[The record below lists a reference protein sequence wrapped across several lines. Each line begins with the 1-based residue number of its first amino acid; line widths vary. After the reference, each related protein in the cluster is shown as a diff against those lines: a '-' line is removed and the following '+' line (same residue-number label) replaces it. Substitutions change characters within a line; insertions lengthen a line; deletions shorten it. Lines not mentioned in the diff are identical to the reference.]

1 MIGKLLVASGG
12 VKGNTY
18 LEALV
23 RLRPVFWQ
31 VLVAS
36 TFVNLLM
43 LTSPLFMLQV
53 YDRVLASASVP
64 TLVGL
69 FLIVVLLYAF
79 MGVFDFLRL
88 RLLSRASYRLDKHVA
103 GQGFD
108 IWIRSAIGGNAASRR
123 PLNDLAVLRGF
134 FASPA
139 MVGFFDLPW
148 VPIYLVIAFAIHPWL
163 GLVTL
168 AGALVTTALAL
179 LGQWLTS
186 RSYSKAMGADATESF
201 FVEQGYRNAETVLA
215 LGMSDRLGARW
226 QAMHDEGLATGQTGG
241 DRSEVLSTI
250 SKTFRMFMQSA
261 ILAMAAW
268 LVLRNELTP
277 GMIIAASTI
286 SGKALAPID
295 QVIGQWRSV
304 VRAREAHLRLVET
317 MQPHGRPDAAAVEL
331 PDPTGHLIVTGLTK
345 LPPGA
350 PGAQR
355 RPPVLTQVSFE
366 LQPGDALGV
375 IGPSASGKSTLAK
388 CLVGAWE
395 PDGGDVRL
403 DGATLQQWGPAARA
417 RHIGYLPQTI
427 ELLTGTIRDNIAR
440 FDPAADDEK
449 VVEAAQL
456 AGVHEMILQ
465 FPEGYGTR
473 LGHGGTLLSGGQTQ
487 RVGLARALYGRP
499 KLIVLDEP
507 NSNLDAAGDEA
518 LASAVT
524 ALRATGTTLIIM
536 AHRPS
541 AIAAVNKLL
550 VLQNG
555 TVAHFGEKDA
565 VLALATRPVPQPTP
579 ESHARASA

>member
-1 MIGKLLVASGG
+1 MIGKLLLATGG
-12 VKGNTY
+12 GNGNSY
-18 LEALV
+18 LEALL

-31 VLVAS
+31 VAVAS

-69 FLIVVLLYAF
+69 FLIVIFLYTF
-79 MGVFDFLRL
+79 LGIFDFLRL
-88 RLLSRASYRLDKHVA
+88 RLLSRASYRLDRDVA
-103 GQGFD
+103 SQGFD
-108 IWIRSAIGGNAASRR
+108 IWIRSSIGGNAASRR
-123 PLNDLAVLRGF
+123 PLNDLAVVRGF
-134 FASPA
+134 FASPG

-163 GLVTL
+163 GVVTL
-168 AGALVTTALAL
+168 GGALITTALAL

-215 LGMSDRLGARW
+215 LGMGDRLGARW

-261 ILAMAAW
+261 VLALAAW
-268 LVLRNELTP
+268 LVLRNELSP

-304 VRAREAHLRLVET
+304 VRAREAHLRLMDT
-317 MQPHGRPDAAAVEL
+317 MQPQGRADAAAVDL
-331 PDPTGHLIVTGLTK
+331 PEPAGKLHVCSLTK
-345 LPPGA
+345 LPPA
-350 PGAQR
+350 SPGMQR
-355 RPPVLTQVSFE
+355 RPPILSQVSFD

-395 PDGGDVRL
+395 PESGEVRL
-403 DGATLQQWGPAARA
+403 DGGTLQQWGSAARA
-417 RHIGYLPQTI
+417 KHIGYLPQMI
-427 ELLTGTIRDNIAR
+427 ELLTGTIRENISR
-440 FDPAADDEK
+440 FDPAAEDDRI
-449 VVEAAQL
+449 VEAAQL
-456 AGVHEMILQ
+456 AGVHDMILQ
-465 FPEGYGTR
+465 LPDGYGTR
-473 LGHGGTLLSGGQTQ
+473 VGHGGTLLSGGQTQ

-518 LASAVT
+518 LASAVN
-524 ALRATGTTLIIM
+524 ALRASGTTLVIM

-565 VLALATRPVPQPTP
+565 VLALATRPVPQSTT
-579 ESHARASA
+579 EHHARVSA

>member
-1 MIGKLLVASGG
+1 MIAKLLTATGG
-12 VKGNTY
+12 GKGNSY
-18 LEALV
+18 LEAL
-23 RLRPVFWQ
+23 LCLKPVLWQ
-31 VLVAS
+31 VAIAS
-36 TFVNLLM
+36 AFVNLLM

-69 FLIVVLLYAF
+69 FLIVVFLYGF
-79 MGVFDFLRL
+79 MGVFDFLRQ
-88 RLLSRASYRLDKHVA
+88 RLLSRASYRLDKEVA
-103 GQGFD
+103 GRGFD

-123 PLNDLAVLRGF
+123 PLNDLAVVRCF

-148 VPIYLVIAFAIHPWL
+148 VPIYLVISFAIHPWL
-163 GLVTL
+163 GLVTIF
-168 AGALVTTALAL
+168 GAAVTTVLAL

-186 RSYSKAMGADATESF
+186 RSYGQAMGSDATESF

-226 QAMHDEGLATGQTGG
+226 QMMHDEGLAIGQSGG

-250 SKTFRMFMQSA
+250 SKTFRMFLQSA
-261 ILAMAAW
+261 ILALAAW
-268 LVLRNELTP
+268 LVLRHELSP

-304 VRAREAHLRLVET
+304 VRAREAHLRLMET
-317 MQPHGRPDAAAVEL
+317 MQAQGRADAAAVDL
-331 PDPTGHLIVTGLTK
+331 PEPVGQLDVVGLMK

-350 PGAQR
+350 AGMQQ
-355 RPPVLTQVSFE
+355 RPPVLVQVSFG

-388 CLVGAWE
+388 CLVGAWQ
-395 PDGGDVRL
+395 PDGGEVRL
-403 DGATLQQWGPAARA
+403 DGATPMQWGPARRA
-417 RHIGYLPQTI
+417 RHIGYLPQSV
-427 ELLTGTIRDNIAR
+427 ELLTGTLRDNISR
-440 FDPAADDEK
+440 FDPSADDQQI
-449 VVEAAQL
+449 VEAAQL

-465 FPEGYGTR
+465 FPDGYGTR
-473 LGHGGTLLSGGQTQ
+473 VGHGGTLLSGGQTQ

-518 LASAVT
+518 LAKAVN
-524 ALRATGTTLIIM
+524 ALRVAGTTLIIM

-565 VLALATRPVPQPTP
+565 VLALATRPVPQTSP
-579 ESHARASA
+579 ETHARVSA